1 MRAEYL
7 SAYAAI
13 GTFLVIAITAI
24 AAVIQLRH
32 IRGANQLTGLLHLTE
47 AWRGDA
53 IQQANRFIHEELP
66 ARLRDPGYLAE
77 LMAPDPNR
85 RTHPEL
91 LVADLLEQTG
101 SYIKYGMID
110 GQQFLDI
117 VAGYVTHMWECLKDV
132 VALRRVASNSASV
145 YENFEYLAVLAQD
158 FYANHKGGNFPRGVR
173 RLMSE
178 TEWRE
183 LAARLSRPG

>member
-1 MRAEYL
+1 MSAEYL
-7 SAYAAI
+7 TAYASI

-47 AWRGDA
+47 LWRGEEV
-53 IQQANRFIHEELP
+53 QQANKFIQDDLA
-66 ARLRDPGYLAE
+66 ARLRDPSYGAE
-77 LMAPDPNR
+77 LMTPNPSR

-91 LVADLLEQTG
+91 LVADMLEQTG

-117 VAGYVTHMWECLKDV
+117 SGGYVRNIWDSLKPV
-132 VALRRVASNSASV
+132 VAKRRVATNSSSM
-145 YENFEYLAVLAQD
+145 YENFEYLAVLEQD
-158 FYANHKGGNFPRGVR
+158 FRAKHGTDNYPRGVR
-173 RLMSE
+173 RLMDE
-178 TEWRE
+178 KERRE
-183 LAARLSRPG
+183 LGS

>member
-1 MRAEYL
+1 VSAEYL

-53 IQQANRFIHEELP
+53 IQQANKFIHAELP
-66 ARLRDPGYLAE
+66 ARLGDADYRAE
-77 LMAPDPNR
+77 LMAQDPNR
-85 RTHPEL
+85 QTHPEL
-91 LVADLLEQTG
+91 LVADMLEQTG

-117 VAGYVTHMWECLKDV
+117 VAGYVTHMWDCLKGV
-132 VALRRVASNSASV
+132 VALRRIATNSSSL

-158 FYANHKGGNFPRGVR
+158 FYAKHQAGNYPRGVR
-173 RLMSE
+173 RLMTE
-178 TEWRE
+178 PEWRD
-183 LAARLSRPG
+183 LAARFTEA

>member
-1 MRAEYL
+1 MSAEYL

-47 AWRGDA
+47 AWRGEP
-53 IQQANRFIHEELP
+53 IQHANKFIHAELP
-66 ARLRDPGYLAE
+66 ARLRDADYRAE
-77 LMAPDPNR
+77 LMAQDPNR

-117 VAGYVTHMWECLKDV
+117 VAGYVTHMWDCLKGV
-132 VALRRVASNSASV
+132 VALRRIATNSSSL

-158 FYANHKGGNFPRGVR
+158 FYAKHQAGNYPRGVR
-173 RLMSE
+173 RLMTE
-178 TEWRE
+178 PEWRD
-183 LAARLSRPG
+183 LAARFTEA

>member
-1 MRAEYL
+1 MSAEYL

-53 IQQANRFIHEELP
+53 IQQANRFIQEELP
-66 ARLRDPGYLAE
+66 ARLRDADYLAE
-77 LMAPDPNR
+77 LMGPDPSR

-91 LVADLLEQTG
+91 LVADMLEQTG

-117 VAGYVTHMWECLKDV
+117 TASYVDHMWNSLKDV
-132 VALRRVASNSASV
+132 VALRRAAIGSASL

-158 FYANHKGGNFPRGVR
+158 FHAKHKKDNYPRGVR
-173 RLMSE
+173 RLM
-178 TEWRE
+178 TEPQWRE
-183 LAARLSRPG
+183 LAARFREI

>member
-1 MRAEYL
+1 MSAEYL

-53 IQQANRFIHEELP
+53 IQQANKFIHEELP
-66 ARLRDPGYLAE
+66 TRLRDANYRAE
-77 LMAPDPNR
+77 LMAPDPSR

-117 VAGYVTHMWECLKDV
+117 VAGYVTHMWDCLKGV
-132 VALRRVASNSASV
+132 VALRRVATNSSSL

-158 FYANHKGGNFPRGVR
+158 FYAKHKGGNYPPGVR
-173 RLMSE
+173 RLLSE
-178 TEWRE
+178 PEWCE
-183 LAARLSRPG
+183 LAARSTEA